1 MIVLDVETT
10 GVDFKKNS
18 IVSIGA
24 LDFFNPLNQFYA
36 ECRVFED
43 AEITEQALAVNGFTR
58 EQVLFTNKYSLEE
71 AVLKYL
77 DWSSNIREKT
87 LAGENPRFDRDFLNA
102 SSERYG
108 LKRIPFR
115 TIDLHTLSYIDH
127 LLKGVEIPLKEGVS
141 DINLDSTLNY
151 VGLPSEPVPHNALT
165 GAKFEA
171 EALSRIIYGKNL
183 LDEFKKFEIPDYLRK
198 L

>member
-24 LDFFNPLNQFYA
+24 LDFFSPLNQFYT

-43 AEITEQALAVNGFTR
+43 AEISEQALAINGFTK
-58 EQVLFTNKYSLEE
+58 EQVLSINKYSLEE

-77 DWSSNIREKT
+77 DWSSNINEKT

-102 SSERYG
+102 SFEKYG

-115 TIDLHTLSYIDH
+115 TIDLHTLSYIH
-127 LLKGVEIPLKEGVS
+127 RLTNGGKIPLKEGMS

-151 VGLPSEPVPHNALT
+151 VGLPSEPTPHNALT
-165 GAKFEA
+165 GAKIEA
-171 EALSRIIYGKNL
+171 EAFSRILYGKNL
-183 LDEFKKFEIPDYLRK
+183 LDEFKKFEMPAYLK
-198 L
+198 KK